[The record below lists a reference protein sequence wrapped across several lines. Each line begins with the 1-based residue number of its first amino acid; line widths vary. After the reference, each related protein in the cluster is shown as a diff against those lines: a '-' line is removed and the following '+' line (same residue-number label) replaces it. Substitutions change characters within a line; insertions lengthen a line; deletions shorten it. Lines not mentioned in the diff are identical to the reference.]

1 MDIYQKVGQRL
12 KVLRLKKNLTILKL
26 EKDSDVSYDHLRN
39 ITSARKK
46 VTLSTLKKV
55 TDALD
60 VPFAS
65 LFPLHWLLMSEDESD
80 SNPEI
85 YLSSEVDV
93 EQLLQI
99 LKDQGWVEY
108 KK

>member
-1 MDIYQKVGQRL
+1 MDIYQRIGQRL
-12 KVLRLKKNLTILKL
+12 KDLRLKKNLTLLNL
-26 EKDSDVSYDHLRN
+26 EKESDVSYEHLRN
-39 ITSARKK
+39 ITSARKN
-46 VTLSTLKKV
+46 VRFNTLIKV

-65 LFPLHWLLMSEDESD
+65 VFPLHWLLMTGDQSD
-80 SNPEI
+80 SDQEI

-99 LKDQGWVEY
+99 LKDQGWIEY